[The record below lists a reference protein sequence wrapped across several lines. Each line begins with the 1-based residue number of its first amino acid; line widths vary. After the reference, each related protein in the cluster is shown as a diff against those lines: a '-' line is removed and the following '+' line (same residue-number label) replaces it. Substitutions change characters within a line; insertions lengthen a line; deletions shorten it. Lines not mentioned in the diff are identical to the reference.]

1 MHTLILAENLKQAT
15 FIQKGLQYE
24 NLSAD
29 VLEFHDMEK
38 VLGALLYA
46 DGVYIVADG
55 PQSIETLVNRCK
67 EFKEHLPI
75 ILLTPR
81 HDQLYEKLFLAKKIV
96 YFYIRPFPFRNMAA
110 EMRYAIF
117 KEREKIVDSHYIIRD
132 LELDLSNHSVKHK
145 NRMVFL
151 RNKEFALLH
160 YFMLNRGKILSRTE
174 LLESVWDRNANILT
188 NTVDVHISQL
198 RKKIDQDAE
207 KKYIHTIPCAGY
219 IFD

>member
-24 NLSAD
+24 NLGAD
-29 VLEFHDMEK
+29 VFSLNDVEK
-38 VLGALLYA
+38 IIQALVYA
-46 DGVYIVADG
+46 DGLYIIVDNL
-55 PQSIETLVNRCK
+55 PSVENLLSRCK
-67 EFKEHLPI
+67 ERKPNLPV
-75 ILLTPR
+75 ILLVSR
-81 HDQLYEKLFLAKKIV
+81 HDSVYEKFLLEKKII

-117 KEREKIVDSHYIIRD
+117 KQREEIVERHYILRD
-132 LELDLSNHSVKHK
+132 LELDLGSHIVRYK
-145 NRMVFL
+145 NRPIPL
-151 RNKEFALLH
+151 RNKEFALLY

-198 RKKIDQDAE
+198 RKKIERDDGG
-207 KKYIHTIPCAGY
+207 KYIHTIPCSGY